1 MARLD
6 PSIEWMNQFEMG
18 DVMNARWILKRT
30 AKWMLQFGMA
40 LSGAGMLYRT
50 SAAYR
55 NGFRILTYHGVE
67 DDPTDSY
74 SIKSDHFR
82 YHMAYL
88 SDHWHVIEMSEYV
101 DRLIAG
107 RDPEPNSIA
116 VTLDDGYRESCT
128 TVAEILQLHNIPA
141 TFFLVTDILDN
152 GPQNPGRDFLSWSE
166 ARAMVSAGFSFGSH
180 TVSHRSLGTLTPEQ
194 VAQEL
199 VASCKRI
206 EEELGVRP
214 IGISYPY
221 GTVRDIPQDV
231 AAQASLAGY
240 SYGVT
245 SLHGLNR
252 SGMNP
257 FLLRRTSITAGDG
270 PRTFRMI
277 LKGNLDPWCL
287 VDKWGYRLQRQYDSQ
302 FGPGKYEG
310 SP

>member
-1 MARLD
+1 
-6 PSIEWMNQFEMG
+6 
-18 DVMNARWILKRT
+18 MNARWILKRA
-30 AKWMLQFGMA
+30 AKWTLEYGMT

-50 SAAYR
+50 RAAYR

-67 DDPTDSY
+67 DDPADSY

-88 SDHWHVIEMSEYV
+88 SDHRHVIDMSEYV
-101 DRLIAG
+101 DGLIAG
-107 RDPEPNSIA
+107 RDPEPNTIA
-116 VTLDDGYRESCT
+116 VTFDDGYKESCT
-128 TVAEILQLHNIPA
+128 TVAEILQRHNIPA

-152 GPQNPGRDFLSWSE
+152 GPQNPGREFLSWSE

-180 TVSHRSLGTLTPEQ
+180 TVSHRSLGTLTPGQ
-194 VAQEL
+194 VAEEL
-199 VASCKRI
+199 VASGKRI
-206 EEELGVRP
+206 EEELGVMP

-221 GTVRDIPQDV
+221 GTVRDIPPDITD
-231 AAQASLAGY
+231 QASRAGY

-245 SLHGLNR
+245 ALHGLNR
-252 SGMNP
+252 IGMNP

-277 LKGNLDPWCL
+277 LKGNLDPWCV

>member
-1 MARLD
+1 M
-6 PSIEWMNQFEMG
+6 
-18 DVMNARWILKRT
+18 T
-30 AKWMLQFGMA
+30 
-40 LSGAGMLYRT
+40 LSGAGMLYRA

-88 SDHWHVIEMSEYV
+88 SDHYRVIDMSEYV
-101 DRLIAG
+101 ECLNTGHDSG
-107 RDPEPNSIA
+107 PNTIA
-116 VTLDDGYRESCT
+116 VTFDDGYRESCT
-128 TVAEILQLHNIPA
+128 TVAEILQRHNIPA

-152 GPQNPGRDFLSWSE
+152 GPPNPGREFLSWSE

-180 TVSHRSLGTLTPEQ
+180 TVSHRSLATLTSDQ
-194 VAQEL
+194 VVEEL
-199 VASCKRI
+199 VTSGKRI

-221 GTVRDIPQDV
+221 GTVRDIPSDI
-231 AAQASLAGY
+231 AAQASRAGY

-245 SLHGLNR
+245 ALHGLNR
-252 SGMNP
+252 IGLNP

-277 LKGNLDPWCL
+277 LKGNLDPWCV
-287 VDKWGYRLQRQYDSQ
+287 VDKWGYRLQRQYDSR
-302 FGPGKYEG
+302 FSPEKYEG
-310 SP
+310 SR